1 MVNPE
6 FKHKESGL
14 RVHAV
19 KCMLGSND
27 VMWAE
32 AMPA

>member
-6 FKHKESGL
+6 FKHKESGQRFPTVEL
-14 RVHAV
+14 
-19 KCMLGSND
+19 MLGSND
-27 VMWAE
+27 VTWAE